1 MAVAEPLSDQDRAEI
16 VAGLRDAYRASRR
29 RWHRNVIWVESPE
42 HFRRYYHRS
51 NRSAKLTPGSRIRA
65 GCWYALSLVLS
76 LSFSAFCINLF
87 FLPLAAG
94 VYIICRTDDR
104 PMGLIGESIAEL
116 SLPEALGIYSF
127 IALFVYLWFTFQI
140 LDGEG
145 GLDLFDL
152 GDDRVKLRA
161 LMPERPLF
169 EPVSPVLWSSSAPSQ
184 GGHITDLHNCLY
196 FGAPG
201 RAFACATFRS
211 LAIVVEPP
219 SAMHA
224 EALPD
229 GTTRPHADKVPA
241 LRWPNGEEYFFLH
254 GTLVPKELF
263 DGEWDIQEIN
273 RTSNSELRRL
283 AIERM
288 GWDTFISRVGLEP
301 LAETQDPANPGA
313 VLRLYDIPDADARL
327 LVMRNGSPDRSG
339 AHRDYAEPVPGHLD
353 DPVEAA
359 AWQYGCPVDVYRRL
373 ERRT

>member
-1 MAVAEPLSDQDRAEI
+1 MAVGEPLSDQDRAEI

-29 RWHRNVIWVESPE
+29 RWHRRVIWVESPE
-42 HFRRYYHRS
+42 HFRKYLYRS
-51 NRSAKLTPGSRIRA
+51 SRSAKLTAGGRIRA
-65 GCWYALSLVLS
+65 RCRHALSLALS
-76 LSFSAFCINLF
+76 ALCLYLI
-87 FLPLAAG
+87 FLPFGVG
-94 VYIICRTDDR
+94 VYIVCRMGDR
-104 PMGLIGESIAEL
+104 PAGLIGESVAEL
-116 SLPEALGIYSF
+116 SPLKALGIYSVF
-127 IALFVYLWFTFQI
+127 AVFAYTCFAFRAI
-140 LDGEG
+140 DGEG
-145 GLDLFDL
+145 GLDLLDL

-161 LMPERPLF
+161 LKTERSVLAPLL
-169 EPVSPVLWSSSAPSQ
+169 PVFRVSSAPLH
-184 GGHITDLHNCLY
+184 GGDMTDLRACLY

-201 RAFACATFRS
+201 RAFACATFRG

-219 SAMHA
+219 SAMHT
-224 EALPD
+224 EMLPD
-229 GTTRPHADKVPA
+229 GTLRLHADDVAA

-263 DGEWDIQEIN
+263 DGEWSIQEID
-273 RTSNSELRRL
+273 RTRNSELRRL

-288 GWDTFISRVGLEP
+288 GWDLFISRAGLAP
-301 LAETQDPANPGA
+301 LAEAEDPGNPGA